1 MGRPLGQ
8 RRTDANAEPTVRGT
22 SRLSVQLIAWFL
34 VIALVPLAIVT
45 VSTYLAAERALRD
58 QVTTSLYAIA
68 RRQVAQIATYVRE
81 REQNVAALSRRPDTI
96 AALVDLGNAPVSATA
111 PRR

>member
-1 MGRPLGQ
+1 M
-8 RRTDANAEPTVRGT
+8 RGT

-34 VIALVPLAIVT
+34 AIALVPLAIVT

-81 REQNVAALSRRPDTI
+81 REQNVATISRMPETI
-96 AALVDLGNAPVSATA
+96 AALADLGAIRTMKSAAGMIAAPAS
-111 PRR
+111 RLE

>member
-81 REQNVAALSRRPDTI
+81 REDRKSV
-96 AALVDLGNAPVSATA
+96 V
-111 PRR
+111 